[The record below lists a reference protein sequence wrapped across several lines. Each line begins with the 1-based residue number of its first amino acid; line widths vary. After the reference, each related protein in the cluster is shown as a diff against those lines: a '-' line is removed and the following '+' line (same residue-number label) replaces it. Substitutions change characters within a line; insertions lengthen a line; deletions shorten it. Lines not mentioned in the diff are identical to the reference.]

1 MDGPRKL
8 ESGDFGGKTESA
20 PESASGAAWTASV
33 SKSGT
38 ELHAGVGNALN
49 VFGSFAPMYYGRD
62 PIEADREALRSDWQM
77 VGRDMRSVMRQFE
90 LIHRKEL
97 EAHGTPL
104 HIVKCED

>member
-1 MDGPRKL
+1 MAKQNQLPSRLPGLLGQPRYL
-8 ESGDFGGKTESA
+8 RVIPSFTQ
-20 PESASGAAWTASV
+20 
-33 SKSGT
+33 
-38 ELHAGVGNALN
+38 GVGNALN

-62 PIEADREALRSDWQM
+62 PIEADREALLSDWQM